1 MIGRKILLIDN
12 NAEFLQLIGEIF
24 GDAGALVFWAMDGME
39 GIGKVLSLRPDLIV
53 LGILVAGQDSLHV
66 YKKIRQFS
74 NTPLIMISHLDG
86 KQLALQGWKTG
97 PNNFL
102 VKPATPQNL
111 LVHAKAILRQHNQNS
126 GSVINYDDGRLKI
139 EVLKHRVQIK
149 NKRIKLTPVEFR
161 LLVYLT
167 SNAEEVLTYEK
178 ILAHVWG
185 DKQDVNNS
193 NVHVY
198 ISHLRSKIED
208 DPKKPLYIQSIHGVG
223 YIFEKPNVRTPYDK
237 VFGKLVLS

>member
-102 VKPATPQNL
+102 VKPATKSRWENM
-111 LVHAKAILRQHNQNS
+111 AN
-126 GSVINYDDGRLKI
+126 
-139 EVLKHRVQIK
+139 
-149 NKRIKLTPVEFR
+149 
-161 LLVYLT
+161 
-167 SNAEEVLTYEK
+167 
-178 ILAHVWG
+178 
-185 DKQDVNNS
+185 
-193 NVHVY
+193 
-198 ISHLRSKIED
+198 
-208 DPKKPLYIQSIHGVG
+208 
-223 YIFEKPNVRTPYDK
+223 
-237 VFGKLVLS
+237 